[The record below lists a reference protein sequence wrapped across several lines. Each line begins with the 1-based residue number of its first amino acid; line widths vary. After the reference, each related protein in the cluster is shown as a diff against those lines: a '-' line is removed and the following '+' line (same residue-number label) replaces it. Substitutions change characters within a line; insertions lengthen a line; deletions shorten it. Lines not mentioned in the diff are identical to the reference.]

1 MFLISPA
8 STLSTFANVLYMELG
23 HTVNV
28 FADDSGNIKIRH
40 ISD

>member
-23 HTVNV
+23 HTINV
-28 FADDSGNIKIRH
+28 LANDSGNIKIRH